1 MDRKYQEIPKL
12 KIPYY
17 PDDDKGLKYDIE
29 TFAEKTIH
37 DYTGYDF
44 DKIENLNLIEYLS
57 YFRDGIIYELSQ
69 TEHGREYLEK
79 CWILEQ
85 TEPERCKLRH
95 NFHKISK

>member
-1 MDRKYQEIPKL
+1 M
-12 KIPYY
+12 
-17 PDDDKGLKYDIE
+17 KYDVE

-44 DKIENLNLIEYLS
+44 DRIDELNLIEYLV
-57 YFRDGIIYELSQ
+57 YFRDAIIYEFSQ

-85 TEPERCKLRH
+85 TEPERDKLRH
-95 NFHKISK
+95 NFKG